1 MNPYPGLSKLHN
13 RRIAAAA
20 VLALCVILSG
30 AVLFSRLMQFSAQ
43 EYCHYIPLTRSQG
56 FTTVTRGKLD
66 EQGAFQRTAFRPGQ
80 PLMLVANPGFQ
91 VTDSDTVWQGQ
102 TDIEIFRL
110 SYDNE
115 SGETTVRSRDGSK
128 LLAPGTGNTYA
139 FALKNTG
146 NVPLQYAMDMEAYL
160 SNAEYAIPVRVRVTS
175 RDGGFLAG
183 SEEEMADVMELN
195 QVADA
200 GTLRPGYVMPYTLE
214 WEWPFEGDDAY
225 DTLLGNLAVETDL
238 TLTVVINTM
247 ASYTDGPGDGYPQT
261 GDTSDLALMTTLT
274 LLSAA
279 GLLLMIPVPRRKRE
293 GSHE

>member
-1 MNPYPGLSKLHN
+1 MKRYPGMSKIHN
-13 RRIAAAA
+13 SRIAAAA
-20 VLALCVILSG
+20 ALALCVILSG
-30 AVLFSRLMQFSAQ
+30 AVLFSRLTRFSAQ

-56 FTTVTRGKLD
+56 FTTVTRGRLD
-66 EQGAFQRTAFRPGQ
+66 EQGVFRRTAFRPGQ
-80 PLMLVANPGFQ
+80 PLVLVANPGFQ

-128 LLAPGTGNTYA
+128 LLAPGTGNTYS

-146 NVPLQYAMDMEAYL
+146 NVPLKYTMDMEAYL
-160 SNAEYAIPVRVRVTS
+160 SNEAYAIPVRVRVTS
-175 RDGGFLAG
+175 RDGGILAG
-183 SEEEMADVMELN
+183 TADAMADVMALN
-195 QVADA
+195 QVADE

-225 DTLLGNLAVETDL
+225 DTLLGNLAVSSDL

-261 GDTSDLALMTTLT
+261 GDTSDLALMTALM

-279 GLLLMIPVPRRKRE
+279 GLLLMIPMPRRKRE
-293 GSHE
+293 GTHE